1 LQVGRVVT
9 RAANIAAKGII
20 MSLGLIGCKLGMT
33 QVFTENGLVEP
44 VTVLELGPCRVLQIK
59 YPSAKN
65 EKGGDTRKD
74 GYSAVQLGFK
84 DKRRKSATRPEQG
97 HVAANLKSKRKDSRM
112 KAGVQLPPKAD
123 CEPQRYIREFRLD
136 QSGGFI
142 KKSECGPAD
151 AKVTVE
157 RIRKVEDKGK
167 VEFQAYADDLA
178 LKVGQ
183 VLKVDEIFKDV
194 LAVDVTGFSK
204 GRGMQGV
211 MKRHNFDGLPA
222 AHGAKKVHRQAG
234 STSSLASNRGSGRP
248 KKGLKRAGRYGN
260 ERITIRNLA
269 VVKIDAE
276 KNLLIVRGGIPGFPG
291 AVVLV
296 RPTNK
301 VGPGSPIAKTR
312 KKEGI
317 AKKK

>member
-1 LQVGRVVT
+1 
-9 RAANIAAKGII
+9 

-33 QVFTENGLVEP
+33 QVFTENGSVEP

-65 EKGGDTRKD
+65 EQGGVVTKD

-97 HVAANLKSKRKDSRM
+97 HVAANLRSKRKDARL

-136 QSGGFI
+136 RGGGFVT
-142 KKSECGPAD
+142 KAECGPAD

-157 RIRKVEDKGK
+157 RIRSVDNKGK
-167 VEFQAYADDLA
+167 TEYQAYADNLE

-183 VLKVDEIFKDV
+183 VLKVEEIFKDV
-194 LAVDVTGFSK
+194 LAVDVTGLSK
-204 GRGMQGV
+204 GRGTQGV

-234 STSSLASNRGSGRP
+234 STASLASNRGSGRP
-248 KKGLKRAGRYGN
+248 KKGLRRAGRYGN
-260 ERITIRNLA
+260 ERITIRNLT

-276 KNLLIVRGGIPGFPG
+276 KNLLLVRGGIPGFPG

-301 VGPGSPIAKTR
+301 VGPGSPKAKTR
-312 KKEGI
+312 KQETV